1 MVDMHHQK
9 SLMVVV
15 DLIVI
20 VMLNSDNYENY
31 IQRIMS
37 LSEEAQDE
45 MQTIIMRSK
54 SNLNDLI
61 STQ

>member
-1 MVDMHHQK
+1 
-9 SLMVVV
+9 MVVI
-15 DLIVI
+15 DLMVI

-31 IQRIMS
+31 IQRIMN

-45 MQTIIMRSK
+45 MQSIIMRSK

>member
-1 MVDMHHQK
+1 MHHQK